1 MANLLNTYLHNFFHF
16 WALRFS
22 FNLCVLSFQCPHA
35 TCVLYIHKG
44 AAPLF
49 PPSSALHMP
58 IWILCMF
65 HQEKMLRMWDFL
77 LLLTAPRICTCSNTQ
92 MTCMLFACLGM
103 LLLCRCCC
111 HFSYLWISETKA
123 IAKQCAWLTQ
133 VWISHADSMY
143 RHKQLHKPIQ
153 NSQPCTLH
161 TQSRHITN
169 YYCKLHHFTASSSIQ
184 CFPALDA
191 LLFLQHAMARHKMQS
206 PTTFS
211 IVWWNI
217 SISVSHTFSDNHFV
231 FFSLLLSICRPS
243 QIKQI
248 DVLIWW
254 RRMTSERWALQLPTT
269 ECQSAMQIARK
280 KMLT

>member
-103 LLLCRCCC
+103 PLLLCRCCC

-161 TQSRHITN
+161 THRADTSQIIIAN
-169 YYCKLHHFTASSSIQ
+169 CIIL
-184 CFPALDA
+184 
-191 LLFLQHAMARHKMQS
+191 
-206 PTTFS
+206 
-211 IVWWNI
+211 
-217 SISVSHTFSDNHFV
+217 
-231 FFSLLLSICRPS
+231 LLLSLFSVFLRWMRCCFSSMPWPGKKCNRRLLFPS
-243 QIKQI
+243 FDEIS
-248 DVLIWW
+248 L
-254 RRMTSERWALQLPTT
+254 S
-269 ECQSAMQIARK
+269 QS
-280 KMLT
+280 LTRF